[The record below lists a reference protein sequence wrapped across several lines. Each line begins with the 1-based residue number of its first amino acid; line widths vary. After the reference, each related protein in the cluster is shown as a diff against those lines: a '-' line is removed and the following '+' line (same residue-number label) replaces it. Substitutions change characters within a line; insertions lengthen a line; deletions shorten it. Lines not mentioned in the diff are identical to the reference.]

1 MKKTSQL
8 VITNFEHEVTVGDL
22 TATLLAQECV
32 HNDHPTEPEVE
43 FVDVCNVS
51 YRGVPIDGYANWR
64 KFRDFHKTMGI
75 DYDQILDLE
84 FEKVFTR
91 SAICKELNKKVK

>member
-8 VITNFEHEVTVGDL
+8 IMMNFEHEVTVGDL
-22 TATLLAQECV
+22 SATLQAQVCV

-43 FVDVCNVS
+43 FIDVINLS
-51 YRGVPIDGYANWR
+51 YRGVPIDGYSNWK

-91 SAICKELNKKVK
+91 SAICRELGHGDR